1 MLFNVLNSAKKRLAK
16 KLPEFVGP
24 WLAGT
29 FDRDKRVA
37 RAASDAL
44 AAFLQTKEKE
54 EAFWKAVQSHALE
67 FAIEAIKKTPD
78 TLSDERST
86 TKQDADAKY
95 YRVVG
100 ASLSLALN
108 LVRKGD
114 PAALEDG
121 LARYLEVDALW
132 TMPKTED
139 AFVRRA
145 FYQFLHIIL
154 STRPELVKPRLQ
166 QVGRSLLADGLQN
179 SQVGSSSDLL
189 KVLASLTKHFP
200 QVWGTQKHP
209 FHRLHQLVSQ
219 GSQGG
224 GEEFWKS
231 LDELLLVLPDKAPS
245 VEAVSAFL
253 ASMRK
258 GIADRL
264 ETPPSR
270 HQAFRSYALVFETFI
285 NHISVTNDF
294 IDGNLS
300 NLTHQYIQLSSESS
314 LPSPQSPDFL
324 VAAWMA
330 LANHPDADTTKA
342 VSVEWNKM
350 VTSFLSRL
358 FNSLPEVSEGF
369 QRSQQSVASEGERWF
384 TLVSCILSQEGTAC
398 GSLQNLVT
406 QSSLDILHGALDLL
420 QRRNFK
426 PFGAAAVIQSA
437 IRHVPQVLTQ
447 SDFSSSL
454 FPSEQPELYQLIA
467 GSPSLPY
474 LVSDLQALFNSNPS
488 RFEETW
494 TVLVEEAVRVPD
506 QTSASSAVKILLAIP
521 CSSAFSHKSS
531 SLQTFLTSSWKG
543 YLSQGLSADLTEL
556 CEASLTYD
564 SLTPESLDSVSLA
577 IIEALESPEARQ
589 SALPALEKLIQKKP
603 ELIPAKH
610 DLHVRLVTHL
620 LALTELSDSLLS
632 EKAAGLQKLLDKH
645 PPKQNPLIR
654 VLESQLSE
662 AGPESLAYV
671 APSLI

>member
-1 MLFNVLNSAKKRLAK
+1 
-16 KLPEFVGP
+16 
-24 WLAGT
+24 
-29 FDRDKRVA
+29 
-37 RAASDAL
+37 
-44 AAFLQTKEKE
+44 LQTKEKE
-54 EAFWKAVQSHALE
+54 EAFWKAVQFRALE
-67 FAIEAIKKTPD
+67 FAIEAIKETPD

-100 ASLSLALN
+100 ASLSLVLN
-108 LVRKGD
+108 LIRKGD
-114 PAALEDG
+114 LAALEDG

-132 TMPKTED
+132 TMSKTED

-154 STRPELVKPRLQ
+154 STKPELVKPRLQ
-166 QVGRSLLADGLQN
+166 QIGQSLIADGLRN

-209 FHRLHQLVSQ
+209 FHRLHQFVSQ

-224 GEEFWKS
+224 VEEFWKS
-231 LDELLLVLPDKAPS
+231 LDELLLVLPDKSPS

-264 ETPPSR
+264 ETRPSR
-270 HQAFRSYALVFETFI
+270 YQAFRSYALVFETFI
-285 NHISVTNDF
+285 NHISVTSDF

-300 NLTHQYIQLSSESS
+300 NLTHQYLHPSPESS
-314 LPSPQSPDFL
+314 LPSPQHPDFL
-324 VAAWMA
+324 VAAWIA

-342 VSVEWNKM
+342 VSVEWNKL

-358 FNSLPEVSEGF
+358 SNSLPEVSEGY
-369 QRSQQSVASEGERWF
+369 QKSQQSIASEGERWF
-384 TLVSCILSQEGTAC
+384 TLASCILSQECTAC
-398 GSLQNLVT
+398 GSLQNLVI

-426 PFGAAAVIQSA
+426 PFGAAAIIQSA
-437 IRHVPQVLTQ
+437 VRHIPQVLTKN
-447 SDFSSSL
+447 DFSSSL

-467 GSPSLPY
+467 ASPSLPY
-474 LVSDLQALFNSNPS
+474 LVADLQTLFSSDLS

-494 TVLVEEAVRVPD
+494 TVLVEEAVHVPD
-506 QTSASSAVKILLAIP
+506 QTSASSAVKVLLAIP
-521 CSSAFSHKSS
+521 STSAFSHKSS
-531 SLQTFLTSSWKG
+531 SLQKFLISSWKG
-543 YLSQGLSADLTEL
+543 YLSQGSSASLTEL

-577 IIEALESPEARQ
+577 ITEALKSPEIWQ

-603 ELIPAKH
+603 ELIPANH

-620 LALTELSDSLLS
+620 LAMTELSDSLLS
-632 EKAAGLQKLLDKH
+632 EKAAALRKLLDKH
-645 PPKQNPLIR
+645 VPKQNPLIR
-654 VLESQLSE
+654 VLEGQLSQ
-662 AGPESLAYV
+662 AGPDSLAYV
-671 APSLI
+671 VPSLI